1 MRAADALHLPPDDPE
16 LPSDVRWMQ
25 WGARALAVLGVLLLL
40 ATLARW
46 VVQRPAMDWRL
57 IRIDGEVSRNS
68 LATLRANALPALSGN
83 FVTMDLTRT
92 RAAFEATPWVRRA
105 EVRRVWPAQLRVTLE
120 EHRPVATWDGRG
132 DWGEPPLERALLNSH
147 GEVFHANLGEVEDAE
162 LPQFAGP
169 SGAEAQVLRLW
180 QRLSGLH
187 PQDSAPI
194 TRLELS
200 GRGSWRASW
209 EGGATI
215 EIGRGTETDLVDR
228 YRAFLSN
235 AQAVARRY
243 GTQIQAADLRH
254 PDGYALRL
262 VGIGTKTPTK
272 TLAKPAVKNPIK
284 RKP

>member
-1 MRAADALHLPPDDPE
+1 MRAADALHLPPDGPE

-25 WGARALAVLGVLLLL
+25 WGARVLAVLGVLLLL

-57 IRIDGEVSRNS
+57 IHIDGEVNRNS

-83 FVTMDLTRT
+83 FITMDLRRT

-147 GEVFHANLGEVEDAE
+147 GEVFHANLGEVEDAD

-169 SGAEAQVLRLW
+169 AGTEAQVLRLW
-180 QRLSGLH
+180 QRLSAMH
-187 PQDSAPI
+187 PRDSSAI

-200 GRGSWRASW
+200 GRGSWRATW
-209 EGGATI
+209 ESGATV
-215 EIGRGTETDLVDR
+215 EIGRGSETDLVDR
-228 YRAFLSN
+228 YRAFLTH
-235 AQAVARRY
+235 AFAIARRY
-243 GTQIQAADLRH
+243 GTHIQSADLRH

-262 VGIGTKTPTK
+262 VGIGTQSPS
-272 TLAKPAVKNPIK
+272 KPPVKNPVK